1 MPLVLDQIAAASGVT
16 SARVSRAGIARVRAK
31 QAFELLSNCHFCA
44 HHCGVNRLAGE
55 PGRCH
60 AGSSARF
67 FIAQTEVSDEPEV
80 APCFAVAL
88 SGCDLRCD
96 FCVSG
101 AESWNPRAGAPLDVG
116 VVVRHATAALASGA
130 RSIMIL
136 GGEPTI
142 HLHAALELVATL
154 PDDAM
159 LVWKTNAHGT
169 AIARALLDG
178 MFDVWVA
185 DYKFGN
191 DACAERLA
199 HVRGY
204 TDVVRENLQW
214 AAGHT
219 RLIVRHLIMP
229 GHVECCWSPIVRWL
243 AHELPWVTVS
253 LRAGFWPGWHS
264 ARHPELCRTTS
275 RQELDRAKSIAL
287 DHGLACCA

>member
-1 MPLVLDQIAAASGVT
+1 VN
-16 SARVSRAGIARVRAK
+16 RVAGELGRCRAG
-31 QAFELLSNCHFCA
+31 SN
-44 HHCGVNRLAGE
+44 
-55 PGRCH
+55 
-60 AGSSARF
+60 ARF
-67 FIAQTEVSDEPEV
+67 FIAQTEINDEPEV

-101 AESWNPRAGAPLDVG
+101 AESWNPRAGAPLDAE
-116 VVVRHATAALASGA
+116 VVARRAAAALDSGA
-130 RSIMIL
+130 RSVMIL

-142 HLHAALELVATL
+142 HLHAALDLVAAL
-154 PDDAM
+154 PDDAL

-178 MFDVWVA
+178 LFDVWVA

-199 HVRGY
+199 HVSDY
-204 TDVVRENLQW
+204 THVVRENLLW

-229 GHVECCWSPIVRWL
+229 GHVECCWRPVARWL
-243 AHELPWVTVS
+243 AHDLPWVTVS

-264 ARHPELCRTTS
+264 ARHPELRRTTS
-275 RQELDRAKSIAL
+275 VRELERARDIAGGC
-287 DHGLACCA
+287 GLTISS